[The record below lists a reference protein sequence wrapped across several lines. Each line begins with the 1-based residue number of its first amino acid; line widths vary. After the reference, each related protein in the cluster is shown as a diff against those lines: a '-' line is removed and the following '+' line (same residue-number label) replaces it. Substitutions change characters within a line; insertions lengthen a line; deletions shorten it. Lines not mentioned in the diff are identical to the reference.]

1 MPLVYKI
8 LQFVLH
14 KVGKWQSAMLIF
26 LSYPI
31 LFNENNP
38 GNCFSKCPGNIS
50 FVGDVSTCGLWW
62 FHPLEHAAHQH
73 LACSWALKRVWHRRV
88 VPALCETALSARRSH
103 RSMAKLTSIICHSIW
118 LWPRI
123 WRWLRLRIALRLAY
137 WIWLRRMAGIS
148 AVGLSLLPPYPTIH
162 HHQLLG

>member
-14 KVGKWQSAMLIF
+14 KVGKWQNAMLSF
-26 LSYPI
+26 LSYK
-31 LFNENNP
+31 FNENNP
-38 GNCFSKCPGNIS
+38 GSCFSKCPGNIS

-148 AVGLSLLPPYPTIH
+148 AVGLSLLPP
-162 HHQLLG
+162 